1 MTIQTTR
8 RRYRTEYEEV
18 REDTVQG
25 VEENRDQEINEIDAE
40 GHLEKTLKGSWVTQP
55 GSKFRVQRMILLR
68 KRFKK
73 VKLSL
78 EIYTNY
84 VEQIKINTHP

>member
-1 MTIQTTR
+1 MTR

-18 REDTVQG
+18 REDTVEG

-55 GSKFRVQRMILLR
+55 GRSLGWRMILLR

-84 VEQIKINTHP
+84 V